1 MQRVKRRIFS
11 GVVCEQEVYTVSD
24 RANIKKAEPR
34 PRFKDDEER
43 AQHRIGISKRKHQRL
58 VNENFSPLSLYSTLT
73 FDDDSEVHT
82 FSEARRIRDNYFR
95 RLQRAC
101 PDAKII
107 IYMGRGKSTNR
118 IHFHMISDGIPEETI
133 SGKWNDGSVIHIRH
147 LREHNYYNGV
157 DYGQDYTGL
166 ADYLFNHWTPE
177 QGGHRWKAT
186 RNLRQPE
193 KEAPTLALR
202 TYTEKKAPIA
212 PKGYK
217 LVEARATKWGYIFYG
232 ISRESLPERGE
243 RKRKYDKVE
252 RKKAARAP
260 QGESIEERPQE
271 INDRQTFG
279 HWEGDCVCGKKR
291 TKETLF
297 VLSERLTRNEII
309 IKMPDQTAA
318 SVVAALNKLERRF
331 GKKFSQIFK
340 SITFDNGSEFMD
352 CAGIEK
358 SVYGKDR
365 KRTKVYYC
373 HPYSAYERGTN
384 ENINKMIRRF
394 LPKGTDFRKVTAA
407 YIQRVETWINN
418 YPREIL
424 GFETS
429 GSLFERYVAEAA

>member
-217 LVEARATKWGYIFYG
+217 LVEARATKWGYKKPCKCVKFY
-232 ISRESLPERGE
+232 
-243 RKRKYDKVE
+243 
-252 RKKAARAP
+252 
-260 QGESIEERPQE
+260 
-271 INDRQTFG
+271 
-279 HWEGDCVCGKKR
+279 
-291 TKETLF
+291 
-297 VLSERLTRNEII
+297 
-309 IKMPDQTAA
+309 DQ
-318 SVVAALNKLERRF
+318 RF
-331 GKKFSQIFK
+331 S
-340 SITFDNGSEFMD
+340 
-352 CAGIEK
+352 
-358 SVYGKDR
+358 
-365 KRTKVYYC
+365 
-373 HPYSAYERGTN
+373 
-384 ENINKMIRRF
+384 
-394 LPKGTDFRKVTAA
+394 FRKIDFIYSPSPAFQRSRTRALSRVRSTAKPLA
-407 YIQRVETWINN
+407 LDNESAGVIKAGRRRGYKIN
-418 YPREIL
+418 RE
-424 GFETS
+424 
-429 GSLFERYVAEAA
+429 GSVQNTDRGSPPDRR

>member
-1 MQRVKRRIFS
+1 MTMYQFMVNAFYMLCGVACVAASVVIVYIVLNVLFRALRRGGGIMQRVKRRIFS

-147 LREHNYYNGV
+147 LREHNYYNGI

-193 KEAPTLALR
+193 KETPTLALR

-217 LVEARATKWGYIFYG
+217 LVEARATKWGYIYYKYV
-232 ISRESLPERGE
+232 REPEKP
-243 RKRKYDKVE
+243 KR
-252 RKKAARAP
+252 RKK
-260 QGESIEERPQE
+260 
-271 INDRQTFG
+271 
-279 HWEGDCVCGKKR
+279 
-291 TKETLF
+291 
-297 VLSERLTRNEII
+297 
-309 IKMPDQTAA
+309 
-318 SVVAALNKLERRF
+318 
-331 GKKFSQIFK
+331 
-340 SITFDNGSEFMD
+340 
-352 CAGIEK
+352 
-358 SVYGKDR
+358 
-365 KRTKVYYC
+365 
-373 HPYSAYERGTN
+373 
-384 ENINKMIRRF
+384 
-394 LPKGTDFRKVTAA
+394 
-407 YIQRVETWINN
+407 
-418 YPREIL
+418 RE
-424 GFETS
+424 
-429 GSLFERYVAEAA
+429 

>member
-186 RNLRQPE
+186 RNLNQPE
-193 KEAPTLALR
+193 KEAPTLG
-202 TYTEKKAPIA
+202 T
-212 PKGYK
+212 
-217 LVEARATKWGYIFYG
+217 
-232 ISRESLPERGE
+232 S
-243 RKRKYDKVE
+243 D
-252 RKKAARAP
+252 
-260 QGESIEERPQE
+260 
-271 INDRQTFG
+271 
-279 HWEGDCVCGKKR
+279 
-291 TKETLF
+291 
-297 VLSERLTRNEII
+297 
-309 IKMPDQTAA
+309 
-318 SVVAALNKLERRF
+318 
-331 GKKFSQIFK
+331 
-340 SITFDNGSEFMD
+340 
-352 CAGIEK
+352 
-358 SVYGKDR
+358 VYGKESTDR
-365 KRTKVYYC
+365 AEGLQAGG
-373 HPYSAYERGTN
+373 S
-384 ENINKMIRRF
+384 
-394 LPKGTDFRKVTAA
+394 
-407 YIQRVETWINN
+407 
-418 YPREIL
+418 PRDEVGLHIL
-424 GFETS
+424 
-429 GSLFERYVAEAA
+429 

>member
-157 DYGQDYTGL
+157 DYRQDYTGL

-217 LVEARATKWGYIFYG
+217 LVEARATKWGYIYYKYV
-232 ISRESLPERGE
+232 REPEKP
-243 RKRKYDKVE
+243 KR
-252 RKKAARAP
+252 RKK
-260 QGESIEERPQE
+260 
-271 INDRQTFG
+271 
-279 HWEGDCVCGKKR
+279 
-291 TKETLF
+291 
-297 VLSERLTRNEII
+297 
-309 IKMPDQTAA
+309 
-318 SVVAALNKLERRF
+318 
-331 GKKFSQIFK
+331 
-340 SITFDNGSEFMD
+340 
-352 CAGIEK
+352 
-358 SVYGKDR
+358 
-365 KRTKVYYC
+365 
-373 HPYSAYERGTN
+373 
-384 ENINKMIRRF
+384 
-394 LPKGTDFRKVTAA
+394 
-407 YIQRVETWINN
+407 
-418 YPREIL
+418 RE
-424 GFETS
+424 
-429 GSLFERYVAEAA
+429 

>member
-157 DYGQDYTGL
+157 DYG
-166 ADYLFNHWTPE
+166 
-177 QGGHRWKAT
+177 
-186 RNLRQPE
+186 
-193 KEAPTLALR
+193 
-202 TYTEKKAPIA
+202 
-212 PKGYK
+212 
-217 LVEARATKWGYIFYG
+217 
-232 ISRESLPERGE
+232 
-243 RKRKYDKVE
+243 
-252 RKKAARAP
+252 
-260 QGESIEERPQE
+260 
-271 INDRQTFG
+271 
-279 HWEGDCVCGKKR
+279 
-291 TKETLF
+291 
-297 VLSERLTRNEII
+297 
-309 IKMPDQTAA
+309 
-318 SVVAALNKLERRF
+318 
-331 GKKFSQIFK
+331 
-340 SITFDNGSEFMD
+340 
-352 CAGIEK
+352 
-358 SVYGKDR
+358 
-365 KRTKVYYC
+365 
-373 HPYSAYERGTN
+373 
-384 ENINKMIRRF
+384 
-394 LPKGTDFRKVTAA
+394 
-407 YIQRVETWINN
+407 
-418 YPREIL
+418 
-424 GFETS
+424 
-429 GSLFERYVAEAA
+429 

>member
-1 MQRVKRRIFS
+1 MQRIKRRIFS

-217 LVEARATKWGYIFYG
+217 LVEARATKWGYIF
-232 ISRESLPERGE
+232 
-243 RKRKYDKVE
+243 
-252 RKKAARAP
+252 
-260 QGESIEERPQE
+260 
-271 INDRQTFG
+271 
-279 HWEGDCVCGKKR
+279 
-291 TKETLF
+291 
-297 VLSERLTRNEII
+297 
-309 IKMPDQTAA
+309 
-318 SVVAALNKLERRF
+318 
-331 GKKFSQIFK
+331 K

-358 SVYGKDR
+358 SIYGKDR

>member
-186 RNLRQPE
+186 RNLRRRR
-193 KEAPTLALR
+193 KRRRLHFGR
-202 TYTEKKAPIA
+202 I
-212 PKGYK
+212 
-217 LVEARATKWGYIFYG
+217 
-232 ISRESLPERGE
+232 
-243 RKRKYDKVE
+243 RKRKHRSRRRVTSWWKP
-252 RKKAARAP
+252 ARRSGATY
-260 QGESIEERPQE
+260 I
-271 INDRQTFG
+271 INMYANR
-279 HWEGDCVCGKKR
+279 
-291 TKETLF
+291 
-297 VLSERLTRNEII
+297 RNRNAGRNANSGNARRGA
-309 IKMPDQTAA
+309 IK
-318 SVVAALNKLERRF
+318 
-331 GKKFSQIFK
+331 
-340 SITFDNGSEFMD
+340 
-352 CAGIEK
+352 
-358 SVYGKDR
+358 
-365 KRTKVYYC
+365 
-373 HPYSAYERGTN
+373 
-384 ENINKMIRRF
+384 
-394 LPKGTDFRKVTAA
+394 
-407 YIQRVETWINN
+407 
-418 YPREIL
+418 
-424 GFETS
+424 
-429 GSLFERYVAEAA
+429 SLVNV

>member
-217 LVEARATKWGYIFYG
+217 LVEARATKWGYICRIWLY
-232 ISRESLPERGE
+232 
-243 RKRKYDKVE
+243 KVKFAIPDE
-252 RKKAARAP
+252 NYTTK
-260 QGESIEERPQE
+260 GDSIEFTTPE
-271 INDRQTFG
+271 IVGQFI
-279 HWEGDCVCGKKR
+279 KR
-291 TKETLF
+291 SDGLWKAE
-297 VLSERLTRNEII
+297 
-309 IKMPDQTAA
+309 
-318 SVVAALNKLERRF
+318 
-331 GKKFSQIFK
+331 
-340 SITFDNGSEFMD
+340 
-352 CAGIEK
+352 
-358 SVYGKDR
+358 
-365 KRTKVYYC
+365 
-373 HPYSAYERGTN
+373 H
-384 ENINKMIRRF
+384 
-394 LPKGTDFRKVTAA
+394 
-407 YIQRVETWINN
+407 
-418 YPREIL
+418 
-424 GFETS
+424 
-429 GSLFERYVAEAA
+429 VAEPTNSVATAWFTSVREPNNAGG

>member
-24 RANIKKAEPR
+24 RTNIKKAEPR

-177 QGGHRWKAT
+177 QGGHRWQRAIFASRRRK
-186 RNLRQPE
+186 RRRLRFG
-193 KEAPTLALR
+193 R
-202 TYTEKKAPIA
+202 I
-212 PKGYK
+212 
-217 LVEARATKWGYIFYG
+217 
-232 ISRESLPERGE
+232 
-243 RKRKYDKVE
+243 RKRKHRSRRRVTSWWKP
-252 RKKAARAP
+252 ARRSGATY
-260 QGESIEERPQE
+260 I
-271 INDRQTFG
+271 INMYANR
-279 HWEGDCVCGKKR
+279 
-291 TKETLF
+291 
-297 VLSERLTRNEII
+297 RNRNAGRNANSGNARRGA
-309 IKMPDQTAA
+309 IK
-318 SVVAALNKLERRF
+318 
-331 GKKFSQIFK
+331 
-340 SITFDNGSEFMD
+340 
-352 CAGIEK
+352 
-358 SVYGKDR
+358 
-365 KRTKVYYC
+365 
-373 HPYSAYERGTN
+373 
-384 ENINKMIRRF
+384 
-394 LPKGTDFRKVTAA
+394 
-407 YIQRVETWINN
+407 
-418 YPREIL
+418 
-424 GFETS
+424 
-429 GSLFERYVAEAA
+429 SLVNV

>member
-24 RANIKKAEPR
+24 RTNIKKAEPR
-34 PRFKDDEER
+34 QRFKDDEER

-217 LVEARATKWGYIFYG
+217 LVEARYIYYKYV
-232 ISRESLPERGE
+232 REPEKP
-243 RKRKYDKVE
+243 KR
-252 RKKAARAP
+252 RKK
-260 QGESIEERPQE
+260 
-271 INDRQTFG
+271 
-279 HWEGDCVCGKKR
+279 
-291 TKETLF
+291 
-297 VLSERLTRNEII
+297 
-309 IKMPDQTAA
+309 
-318 SVVAALNKLERRF
+318 
-331 GKKFSQIFK
+331 
-340 SITFDNGSEFMD
+340 
-352 CAGIEK
+352 
-358 SVYGKDR
+358 
-365 KRTKVYYC
+365 
-373 HPYSAYERGTN
+373 
-384 ENINKMIRRF
+384 
-394 LPKGTDFRKVTAA
+394 
-407 YIQRVETWINN
+407 
-418 YPREIL
+418 RE
-424 GFETS
+424 
-429 GSLFERYVAEAA
+429 